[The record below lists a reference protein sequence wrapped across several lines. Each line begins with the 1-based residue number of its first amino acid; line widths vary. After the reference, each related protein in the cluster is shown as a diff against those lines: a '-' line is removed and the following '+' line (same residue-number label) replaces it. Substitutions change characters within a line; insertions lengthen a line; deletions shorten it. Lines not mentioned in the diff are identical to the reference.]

1 MVEPPPSALGERPK
15 TRVSLR
21 VIPQRGRWVMPWEWM
36 PACVRCT
43 LASTSAQPSRPSQN
57 QSCEKIQG
65 IGCIPF
71 CQWRGGSV
79 FDVPAG
85 SPSSAHD
92 EVEASPRDPRA
103 GPPNEL
109 RRSLRSRT
117 VAVAHDCGQAASPN
131 ARDRTP
137 GMTFEPS
144 VGTRNVGSAS
154 VHMPIGSPVSSHKR
168 RCVEC
173 GAEDREQ
180 TARPTTRSFIALH
193 WSRGICTAAETSRLP
208 E

>member
-1 MVEPPPSALGERPK
+1 MVEPPPSALRKRPK

-21 VIPQRGRWVMPWEWM
+21 VILQRGRWVMPWEWM
-36 PACVRCT
+36 PARVRCT
-43 LASTSAQPSRPSQN
+43 SASTSTQPSRPSQN

-65 IGCIPF
+65 IGRIPF
-71 CQWRGGSV
+71 CQLICGNV
-79 FDVPAG
+79 VDVPAG
-85 SPSSAHD
+85 SRSSAHD
-92 EVEASPRDPRA
+92 EVEASPCDPRA

-117 VAVAHDCGQAASPN
+117 IAVAHDWGQAASPN
-131 ARDRTP
+131 VRDRTP
-137 GMTFEPS
+137 CMVFEPS

-154 VHMPIGSPVSSHKR
+154 VHVPMGSPVSSHRR

-173 GAEDREQ
+173 GAEDKEH

-193 WSRGICTAAETSRLP
+193 WSRGICTAAGTSRLP